1 LAQQA
6 DDALFRGLAA
16 SSHSFDILETEWK
29 TLNTIPVTCSS
40 HNAHGHPVLVQ
51 SAISSGCMTFEMTLF
66 PAGNDLL
73 IGPNPEILSREL
85 NLRSLYIDPLLRI
98 LRDHNEK
105 EDKLLGV
112 SATGYTQ
119 TLVLL
124 MNFDADPERAW
135 SSLLPHLDP
144 LREAGF
150 LTYFNGSSL
159 VQGPLTIVATGNVP
173 FHRILERSTSR
184 DVFYDAPLLQLS
196 PLSSEGLPRSSEFNI
211 QNTYYASAD
220 FRKAI
225 GNVDFN
231 GFSENQLS
239 KLRQQI
245 QMAHEVGFKVRY
257 WGTPT
262 QSRELRNYVWRIL
275 AREGADIITVDESS
289 HPHRA
294 NLG

>member
-1 LAQQA
+1 
-6 DDALFRGLAA
+6 
-16 SSHSFDILETEWK
+16 
-29 TLNTIPVTCSS
+29 
-40 HNAHGHPVLVQ
+40 
-51 SAISSGCMTFEMTLF
+51 
-66 PAGNDLL
+66 
-73 IGPNPEILSREL
+73 
-85 NLRSLYIDPLLRI
+85 
-98 LRDHNEK
+98 
-105 EDKLLGV
+105 
-112 SATGYTQ
+112 
-119 TLVLL
+119 
-124 MNFDADPERAW
+124 MNFDADPERVW
-135 SSLLPHLDP
+135 SSLLPQLDP

-196 PLSSEGLPRSSEFNI
+196 PSSSEGLPQTSEFNI

-257 WGTPT
+257 WGTPNW
-262 QSRELRNYVWRIL
+262 SRELRNYVWHIL
-275 AREGADIITVDESS
+275 AREGADIITVDEPS

>member
-1 LAQQA
+1 
-6 DDALFRGLAA
+6 
-16 SSHSFDILETEWK
+16 
-29 TLNTIPVTCSS
+29 
-40 HNAHGHPVLVQ
+40 
-51 SAISSGCMTFEMTLF
+51 MTLF

-73 IGPNPEILSREL
+73 IGPHPDILSREL
-85 NLRSLYIDPLLRI
+85 NIRSLYIDPLLKI
-98 LRDHNEK
+98 LREHNEN
-105 EDKLLGV
+105 EDKLLGM
-112 SATGYTQ
+112 SAIGYTQ
-119 TLVLL
+119 ALVLL

-135 SSLLPHLDP
+135 SSLFPHLDP

-150 LTYFNGSSL
+150 LAYFNGSSL

-196 PLSSEGLPRSSEFNI
+196 PLSSEGLPQNSEFNT

-231 GFSENQLS
+231 GFSDNQLS

-245 QMAHEVGFKVRY
+245 QTAHEVGFKVRY
-257 WGTPT
+257 WGTPNC
-262 QSRELRNYVWRIL
+262 SRELRNYVWRIL
-275 AREGADIITVDESS
+275 AREGAD
-289 HPHRA
+289 HHR
-294 NLG
+294 